1 MRKMKT
7 ANDYAKNCLKPP
19 KAFFEWCYYNMPTY
33 KWTNKQQ
40 TIVASERK
48 HYFTEEKRL
57 TKNSRLTFFDRRDH
71 FQIILSTSKRIEIQT
86 YEVRSLL
93 EKGKQHFRVKLVN
106 LEHFSNDKHIKVGA
120 VSDTTYDFRLVQLGN
135 MLSMYAQ
142 RPSLYPNQW
151 KDRLFAV
158 SELRYL
164 TIDSIYG
171 DEIAFIYKYRQRIE
185 YAQRINAPALAEQI
199 IERKLD
205 MRSIT
210 MKWLKR
216 NKVFFRNSQRS
227 YQAYQVK
234 QALES
239 LGTKYIA
246 GVEAF
251 MGADDVQKMP
261 KGVKPITFQNYLM
274 KQKRTIGFYQ
284 DYIDML
290 NEIGIPITPM
300 KRLPKDLKMAH
311 DKAVD
316 TLNAMKREIVR
327 KEFAKRANEESFLE
341 MTIKE
346 VQFILPREAND
357 LIEEG
362 KSLKHCVGGSS
373 YINQHADGRTT
384 IVFARKADE
393 PDKPYYTLE
402 YRDSRLIQVSGWD
415 NKKPDEQLRKVVNQ
429 WLQIVNERIK
439 RKEKKYV
446 A

>member
-1 MRKMKT
+1 MKT

-86 YEVRSLL
+86 YEVLSLL

-151 KDRLFAV
+151 KDRLFVV

-429 WLQIVNERIK
+429 WLQIANERTK
-439 RKEKKYV
+439 RKEKKHV

>member
-33 KWTNKQQ
+33 KWENKQQ

-48 HYFTEEKRL
+48 HYFIKEKRL

-142 RPSLYPNQW
+142 HPSLYPNQW

-346 VQFILPREAND
+346 VQFILSREAND

-393 PDKPYYTLE
+393 PDKPYHTLE

-429 WLQIVNERIK
+429 WLQIVNERTK
-439 RKEKKYV
+439 RKEKKHV

>member
-1 MRKMKT
+1 MKKMKT

-33 KWTNKQQ
+33 KWANKQQ
-40 TIVASERK
+40 TIIGSERK
-48 HYFTEEKRL
+48 HYYTHEKRL
-57 TKNSRLTFFDRRDH
+57 TKNSRLTFFDRKDH
-71 FQIILSTSKRIEIQT
+71 FQIILSTRKRIEIQT
-86 YEVRSLL
+86 YEIVSSF
-93 EKGKQHFRVKLVN
+93 ESGKQKFHVQLMN
-106 LEHFSNDKHIKVGA
+106 LEQFSNNKHIKIGA
-120 VSDTTYDFRLVQLGN
+120 VNDKYYQFGLIQLGT
-135 MLSMYAQ
+135 MFSIYYQ
-142 RPSLYPNQW
+142 RPSLYPSKW
-151 KDRLFAV
+151 LDRLLAI

-164 TIDSIYG
+164 TLHSVYVD
-171 DEIAFIYKYRQRIE
+171 DIAFIYKYRQRIE
-185 YAQRINAPALAEQI
+185 YAQRINAPALAKQI

-210 MKWLKR
+210 MNWLKR
-216 NKVFFRNSQRS
+216 NKVFFRNSHRT

-239 LGTKYIA
+239 IGTKYIA
-246 GVEAF
+246 GIEAF
-251 MGADDVQKMP
+251 MGADDVLKMP

-373 YINQHADGRTT
+373 YINQHAEGRTT
-384 IVFARKADE
+384 IVFVRKTDE

-429 WLQIVNERIK
+429 WLQIANERTK
-439 RKEKKYV
+439 RKEKKHV

>member
-86 YEVRSLL
+86 YEVLSLL

-429 WLQIVNERIK
+429 WLQIANERTK
-439 RKEKKYV
+439 RKEKKHV

>member
-1 MRKMKT
+1 
-7 ANDYAKNCLKPP
+7 
-19 KAFFEWCYYNMPTY
+19 
-33 KWTNKQQ
+33 
-40 TIVASERK
+40 
-48 HYFTEEKRL
+48 
-57 TKNSRLTFFDRRDH
+57 
-71 FQIILSTSKRIEIQT
+71 
-86 YEVRSLL
+86 
-93 EKGKQHFRVKLVN
+93 
-106 LEHFSNDKHIKVGA
+106 
-120 VSDTTYDFRLVQLGN
+120 
-135 MLSMYAQ
+135 
-142 RPSLYPNQW
+142 
-151 KDRLFAV
+151 
-158 SELRYL
+158 
-164 TIDSIYG
+164 
-171 DEIAFIYKYRQRIE
+171 
-185 YAQRINAPALAEQI
+185 
-199 IERKLD
+199 
-205 MRSIT
+205 
-210 MKWLKR
+210 
-216 NKVFFRNSQRS
+216 
-227 YQAYQVK
+227 
-234 QALES
+234 
-239 LGTKYIA
+239 
-246 GVEAF
+246 
-251 MGADDVQKMP
+251 
-261 KGVKPITFQNYLM
+261 
-274 KQKRTIGFYQ
+274 
-284 DYIDML
+284 ML

-429 WLQIVNERIK
+429 WLQIANERTK
-439 RKEKKYV
+439 RKEKKHV

>member
-33 KWTNKQQ
+33 KWANKQQ

-48 HYFTEEKRL
+48 HFLTYEKRL
-57 TKNSRLTFFDRRDH
+57 TKNARLTFFDRRDH
-71 FQIILSTSKRIEIQT
+71 YRIILSTSKRIEIQT
-86 YEVRSLL
+86 YEVRSLF
-93 EKGKQHFRVKLVN
+93 EKGKQYFQVKLVN
-106 LEHFSNDKHIKVGA
+106 LEHFSDDNHIKVGA
-120 VSDTTYDFRLVQLGN
+120 VSDFAYDFRLIQIG
-135 MLSMYAQ
+135 SMFATYHE
-142 RPSLYPNQW
+142 RPPLYNNQW
-151 KDRLFAV
+151 VDRLMSV

-164 TIDSIYG
+164 SLDDISES
-171 DEIAFIYKYRQRIE
+171 EIAFIYKYRQRIE
-185 YAQRINAPALAEQI
+185 YAQRINALELAKQI
-199 IERKLD
+199 LERKLD

-216 NKVFFRNSQRS
+216 NKVFFRNSNRS

-246 GVEAF
+246 GIEAF
-251 MGADDVQKMP
+251 MGADDVKKIP
-261 KGVKPITFQNYLM
+261 KEVKPITLQNYLI
-274 KQKRTIGFYQ
+274 KQKKKIGYYR
-284 DYIDML
+284 DYFNALRDL
-290 NEIGIPITPM
+290 NIPLNSM
-300 KRLPKDLKMAH
+300 NCLPRDLEKAH
-311 DKAVD
+311 DKAVE
-316 TLNAMKREIVR
+316 TLNAMEREVIR
-327 KEFAKRANEESFLE
+327 KEFEKRAVEEAFLE
-341 MTIKE
+341 MTLNDVK
-346 VQFILPREAND
+346 FILPKEANE

-362 KSLKHCVGGSS
+362 KKLEHCVGTNS
-373 YINQHADGRTT
+373 YINEHADGDTT
-384 IVFARKADE
+384 IVFVRKASE

-402 YRDSRLIQVSGWD
+402 YQDSELVQISGSN
-415 NKKPDEQLRKVVNQ
+415 NKSPDEHLLETVNQ

>member
-1 MRKMKT
+1 MKT

-86 YEVRSLL
+86 YEVLSLL

-429 WLQIVNERIK
+429 WLQIANERTK
-439 RKEKKYV
+439 RKEKKHV

>member
-1 MRKMKT
+1 
-7 ANDYAKNCLKPP
+7 
-19 KAFFEWCYYNMPTY
+19 MPTY

-86 YEVRSLL
+86 YEVLSLL

-341 MTIKE
+341 MTI
-346 VQFILPREAND
+346 ILPREAND

-429 WLQIVNERIK
+429 WLQIANERTK
-439 RKEKKYV
+439 RKEKKHV

>member
-1 MRKMKT
+1 
-7 ANDYAKNCLKPP
+7 
-19 KAFFEWCYYNMPTY
+19 MPTY
-33 KWTNKQQ
+33 KWANKQQ
-40 TIVASERK
+40 TIIGSERK
-48 HYFTEEKRL
+48 HYYTHEKRL
-57 TKNSRLTFFDRRDH
+57 TKNSRLTFFDRKDH
-71 FQIILSTSKRIEIQT
+71 FQIILSTRKRIEIQT
-86 YEVRSLL
+86 YEIVSSF
-93 EKGKQHFRVKLVN
+93 ESGKQKFHVQLMN
-106 LEHFSNDKHIKVGA
+106 LEQFSNNKHIKIGA
-120 VSDTTYDFRLVQLGN
+120 VNDKYYQFGLIQLGT
-135 MLSMYAQ
+135 MFSIYYQ
-142 RPSLYPNQW
+142 RPSLYPNKW
-151 KDRLFAV
+151 LDRLLAI

-164 TIDSIYG
+164 TLHSVYVD
-171 DEIAFIYKYRQRIE
+171 DIAFIYKYRQRIE
-185 YAQRINAPALAEQI
+185 YAQRINAPALAKQI

-210 MKWLKR
+210 MNWLKR
-216 NKVFFRNSQRS
+216 NKVFFRNSQRT

-274 KQKRTIGFYQ
+274 KQQRTIGFYQ

-300 KRLPKDLKMAH
+300 KRLPKDLKRAH

-362 KSLKHCVGGSS
+362 KRLKHCVGGSS
-373 YINQHADGRTT
+373 YIDQHAEGRTT
-384 IVFARKADE
+384 IVFARKTAE
-393 PDKPYYTLE
+393 PDKPYYTIE

-415 NKKPDEQLRKVVNQ
+415 NKKPDEHLREVVNH

>member
-33 KWTNKQQ
+33 KWANKQQ

-93 EKGKQHFRVKLVN
+93 EKGKQYFRVRLVN
-106 LEHFSNDKHIKVGA
+106 LEHFSNNKHIKVGA
-120 VSDTTYDFRLVQLGN
+120 VSDTTYDFRLVQLSN

-142 RPSLYPNQW
+142 RPTLYPNNW
-151 KDRLFAV
+151 NDRLFTV

-164 TIDSIYG
+164 TIDSIYS

-185 YAQRINAPALAEQI
+185 YAQRINAPELAKQI
-199 IERKLD
+199 LEMKLD

-210 MKWLKR
+210 MNWLKR
-216 NKVFFRNSQRS
+216 NKVFFRNSQRT

-239 LGTKYIA
+239 LGTKYIS

-251 MGADDVQKMP
+251 MGVDDISKIP
-261 KGVKPITFQNYLM
+261 EGVKPITFQNYLM

-290 NEIGIPITPM
+290 NELGIPLTPM
-300 KRLPKDLKMAH
+300 KRLPKDLKTAH
-311 DKAVD
+311 DKAVA

-327 KEFAKRANEESFLE
+327 KEFEKRAIEEAFLE
-341 MTIKE
+341 MTIKD
-346 VQFILPREAND
+346 VQFILPKEAND

-373 YINQHADGRTT
+373 YINQHAEGETT
-384 IVFARKADE
+384 IVFARKTTE
-393 PDKPYYTLE
+393 PDKPYYTIE
-402 YRDSRLIQVSGWD
+402 YCDSRLVQVHGFK
-415 NKKPDEQLRKVVNQ
+415 NKRPDEQLREIVNQ
-429 WLQIVNERIK
+429 WLHIVNK
-439 RKEKKYV
+439 RYKTEEKKHV

>member
-33 KWTNKQQ
+33 KWANKQQ

-48 HYFTEEKRL
+48 HFLTYEKRL
-57 TKNSRLTFFDRRDH
+57 TKNARLTFFDRRDH
-71 FQIILSTSKRIEIQT
+71 FKIILSTSKRIEIQT

-93 EKGKQHFRVKLVN
+93 EKGEQHFRVKLVN

-142 RPSLYPNQW
+142 RPTLYPNNW
-151 KDRLFAV
+151 NDRLFTV

-164 TIDSIYG
+164 SIDSIYG
-171 DEIAFIYKYRQRIE
+171 DEIAFTYKYRQRIE
-185 YAQRINAPALAEQI
+185 YAQRINAPTLAKQI
-199 IERKLD
+199 LEMKLD

-210 MKWLKR
+210 MNWLKR
-216 NKVFFRNSQRS
+216 NKVFFRNSQRT

-251 MGADDVQKMP
+251 MDADDVQKMP

-274 KQKRTIGFYQ
+274 KQQRTIGFYQ

-316 TLNAMKREIVR
+316 TLNAMKHEIVR

-362 KSLKHCVGGSS
+362 KRLKHCVGGSS
-373 YINQHADGRTT
+373 YIDQHAEGRTT
-384 IVFARKADE
+384 IVFARKTAE
-393 PDKPYYTLE
+393 PDKPYYTIE

-415 NKKPDEQLRKVVNQ
+415 NKKPDEHLREVVNH

>member
-33 KWTNKQQ
+33 KWANKQQ
-40 TIVASERK
+40 TIIASERK
-48 HYFTEEKRL
+48 HYITEEKRL

-86 YEVRSLL
+86 YEVCSLL

-373 YINQHADGRTT
+373 YINQHAEGRTT
-384 IVFARKADE
+384 IVFARKTAE

-429 WLQIVNERIK
+429 WLQIVNERTK

>member
-57 TKNSRLTFFDRRDH
+57 TKNSRLTIFDRRDH

-86 YEVRSLL
+86 YEVLSLL

-171 DEIAFIYKYRQRIE
+171 DEIAFIYKYRLRIE

-429 WLQIVNERIK
+429 WLQIANERTK
-439 RKEKKYV
+439 RKEKKHV

>member
-33 KWTNKQQ
+33 KWANKQQ

-48 HYFTEEKRL
+48 HFLTYEKRL
-57 TKNSRLTFFDRRDH
+57 TKNARLTFFDRRDH
-71 FQIILSTSKRIEIQT
+71 YRIILSTSKRIEIQT
-86 YEVRSLL
+86 YEVRSLF
-93 EKGKQHFRVKLVN
+93 EKGKQYFQVKLVN
-106 LEHFSNDKHIKVGA
+106 LEHFSNDKHIKFGA

-216 NKVFFRNSQRS
+216 NKVFFRNSKRS

-261 KGVKPITFQNYLM
+261 KGGKPITFQNYLM
-274 KQKRTIGFYQ
+274 KQKRTMGFYQ

-300 KRLPKDLKMAH
+300 KCLPKDLKMAH

-327 KEFAKRANEESFLE
+327 KEFTKRANEESFLE

-402 YRDSRLIQVSGWD
+402 YRGSRLIQVSGWD

-429 WLQIVNERIK
+429 WLQIVNERTK
-439 RKEKKYV
+439 TKEKKHV

>member
-7 ANDYAKNCLKPP
+7 PNDYAKNCLKPP

-33 KWTNKQQ
+33 KWANKQQ
-40 TIVASERK
+40 TIIASERK

-106 LEHFSNDKHIKVGA
+106 LEHFSNNTHIKVGA

-142 RPSLYPNQW
+142 HPTLYPNDW
-151 KDRLFAV
+151 NDRLFNV

-185 YAQRINAPALAEQI
+185 YAQRINAPALAKQI
-199 IERKLD
+199 LERKLD

-210 MKWLKR
+210 MNWLKR
-216 NKVFFRNSQRS
+216 NKVFFRNSQRT

-239 LGTKYIA
+239 LGTKYIS

-251 MGADDVQKMP
+251 MGVDDISKIP
-261 KGVKPITFQNYLM
+261 EGVKPITFQNYLM

-284 DYIDML
+284 DYLNML
-290 NEIGIPITPM
+290 NELGLPITPM
-300 KRLPKDLKMAH
+300 TRLPKDLKMAH
-311 DKAVD
+311 DKAVA

-327 KEFAKRANEESFLE
+327 KEFEKRAIEEDFLE
-341 MTIKE
+341 MTIKD
-346 VQFILPREAND
+346 VQFILPKEAND

-362 KSLKHCVGGSS
+362 KSLKHCVGGRS
-373 YINQHADGRTT
+373 YINQHAEGETT
-384 IVFARKADE
+384 IVFARKTTE
-393 PDKPYYTLE
+393 PDKPYYTIE
-402 YRDSRLIQVSGWD
+402 YCDSRLVQVHGFK
-415 NKKPDEQLRKVVNQ
+415 NKRPDEQLREIVNQ
-429 WLQIVNERIK
+429 WLHIVNK
-439 RKEKKYV
+439 RYKTEEKKHV

>member
-86 YEVRSLL
+86 YEVLSLL

-151 KDRLFAV
+151 KDRLFVV

-316 TLNAMKREIVR
+316 TLNAMKREIIR

-429 WLQIVNERIK
+429 WLQIANERTK
-439 RKEKKYV
+439 RKEKKHV

>member
-86 YEVRSLL
+86 YEVLSLL

-362 KSLKHCVGGSS
+362 KRLKHCVGGSS

-429 WLQIVNERIK
+429 WLQIANERTK
-439 RKEKKYV
+439 RKEKKHV